1 MYQRAKREIF
11 HILFVVGLI
20 ALVRG
25 IAGLVDL
32 GIGVLLNLKTIL
44 QVLPFFK
51 EDYFLLFSKYYG
63 DFYRSEERF
72 TILLSLKEL
81 RHRSH
86 HLMLNTTP
94 SG

>member
-32 GIGVLLNLKTIL
+32 GIGVLLNLKIIL

-51 EDYFLLFSKYYG
+51 EELFFTVLKILWGFL
-63 DFYRSEERF
+63 
-72 TILLSLKEL
+72 
-81 RHRSH
+81 
-86 HLMLNTTP
+86 
-94 SG
+94 